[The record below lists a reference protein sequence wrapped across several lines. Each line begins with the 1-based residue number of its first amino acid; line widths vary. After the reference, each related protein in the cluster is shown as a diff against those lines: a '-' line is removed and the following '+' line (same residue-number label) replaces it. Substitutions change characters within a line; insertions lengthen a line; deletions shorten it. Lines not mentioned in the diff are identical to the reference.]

1 MTKNLDKEGLSSIVD
16 NYQLF
21 YIDLWGVVHN
31 GVSLHVESKIINDLE
46 MPERHWEVGSHYL
59 LFARARVASPVS
71 PYTGHPRSAIKK
83 GCELLCGAIAAC
95 VKAFCNA
102 LAACRKAIVNGY
114 ASFLVRY
121 AAATAVAH
129 ALLTLTYLSR
139 VSDRQG

>member
-1 MTKNLDKEGLSSIVD
+1 MYRGGVHRDQEGRRRAGHGNLQVRRRRLYRDQRGRHGYV
-16 NYQLF
+16 Y
-21 YIDLWGVVHN
+21 
-31 GVSLHVESKIINDLE
+31 NDLE

-121 AAATAVAH
+121 AAATAVVH